1 MYLSRCSFLAK
12 KTRKRGWKLDANNFA
27 LPSLFCLA
35 SSLFSK
41 LQGDD
46 ESANKFCDF
55 CVFDKALDSLRKWSS
70 EEPSFETNTQAI
82 KVFQQIYDCVKER
95 PGNWQ
100 KYFETQKPGNSG
112 TLVFFSLFF
121 SALIYIV
128 KILLEIKDILLL
140 LTNAAW

>member
-1 MYLSRCSFLAK
+1 MSISLLLFFWSSSLCS
-12 KTRKRGWKLDANNFA
+12 T
-27 LPSLFCLA
+27 

-46 ESANKFCDF
+46 ESANRFCDF

-100 KYFETQKPGNSG
+100 KYFETQKPGNPG
-112 TLVFFSLFF
+112 PLVYVL
-121 SALIYIV
+121 
-128 KILLEIKDILLL
+128 
-140 LTNAAW
+140 